1 MALED
6 LKVISLN
13 TAFELVFDVL
23 KENKLSTRNES
34 MLEALVLACP
44 QITDGSDSYI
54 LKDDLNNFCRNFIQ
68 ALKENDGSFLY
79 KEKGYKGRL
88 VDIEEFIESKE
99 YMAQKGSVRP
109 VVKYELQAIIERLDN
124 TREVVLTGATGWGK
138 SYLSRALIE
147 YMLYKLSMLHN
158 PQYQYGLAPGS
169 SIVMIL
175 QSLSLRLSKK
185 ILFDPLLSAFSASP
199 YFTKNFS
206 FNKHVTSELQ
216 FPHNIYILPVSGSE
230 MATLG
235 LDVYAGCFLPEQE
248 YVTVNGTLDRL
259 ISSKEIKDPKIFNNN
274 NLIPGNKTT
283 TQFTGWKPVV
293 KLTFDNGETLVC
305 TPEQYLL
312 GEGQEYVK
320 AGEAEGKRILFSDMS
335 IMRKEGHVSNHTFET
350 SSQHDFR
357 SLSGTISGILS
368 TWETYITP
376 QKNKIQDNLSVMR
389 ARVWNDF
396 LNSFIKKAQ
405 HDSFRVSRE
414 IWSFKTRRSCSRYQ
428 GMGEAKYTKTEKE
441 LSRLCSKVSG
451 GNRGSLADDARSH
464 SFKVYR
470 SHRKTKAWRTSNR
483 KMEGVKYR
491 GKEQTSCTGKRAVTY
506 KSYRKSKV
514 YLYQEKRRQYLSSFS
529 FRSNSSLMARSSKY
543 SMGTRECSVPH
554 GDRRRISH
562 IYPRFFTPPFYY
574 RGKVSMEKHAYT
586 TMASY
591 TKYLFSL
598 SYTGYLERNEKDR
611 NAKVLQLYKQEQDKL
626 RKFSR
631 DRSLFNLK
639 RCIRV
644 DNLNVIM
651 PVYDLHDVGGSHFF
665 ITHTENGFI
674 PVKNC
679 MSELNYFSV
688 VENSKQLT
696 MRGQEDTTYDQA
708 SNAYTNLIQRLKSRF
723 QTYGKIPGCL
733 ILDSAVHYPGDFLSK
748 KIEEAKWDKQIYV
761 VKHAIWD
768 TLSADRFSGKKFIV
782 EIGTLDRSS
791 RILESKEFALPEA
804 DLLEVPEEY
813 RSDFDRDIETA
824 LRDFA
829 GLATGHRRAFMPFKE
844 SIIDAYTVYEAYYNN
859 QTLFTEESIVVN
871 DYFVGPW
878 EWDLLINK
886 NYMKQIAFDK
896 NATFSMHVDLGVSK
910 DRVGIAIGHIQEY
923 KSLPSTSFYS
933 KERNDFTEVLDM
945 DAPVICIDGIMQIR
959 PPQGGEVDFDML
971 RGFMFYLCDLLNI
984 KFVTMDTYQNVSFIQ
999 GLRKLKVR
1007 SGPLS
1012 TVTTPVPYMEAKS
1025 AYIEGRIIHPRH
1037 EIYIDELLFLEY
1049 DPKKQR
1055 VDHLPNRHNDTCDA
1069 VVGVVHILT
1078 HKVASYKRSRKDAR
1092 VTDKVPAHRQI
1103 VINKL

>member
-23 KENKLSTRNES
+23 KENKLSTRDES
-34 MLEALVLACP
+34 MLEALVLSCP

-54 LKDDLNNFCRNFIQ
+54 LKDDLNNFCRNFIT
-68 ALKENDGSFLY
+68 ALKQNDGTFLY

-88 VDIEEFIESKE
+88 VDVEEFLEGKE
-99 YMAQKGSVRP
+99 YMNQKGSVRP
-109 VVKYELQAIIERLDN
+109 LVKYEMQRIIEHMDN
-124 TREVVLTGATGWGK
+124 TREVVLTGCISGDTLLNIGIPAASFALSHKYNVYVMSIQKLYNIVNNIIPNPYASNDFHTLSLKDNNLVGYNKIEKVFFNGKNNVYRVTTDSGKSLLCTKDHRFILSNSMKYVPLSNLKVGNSIICRAPTKKGEGRKKRNQYRTVAYSVPFHPYARRHMISGKDYKRIYYARIVIDAALNNISERQLLKIVRTDEEAASRLKYSDPALVVHHIDLDESNDKLDNLSLLTKEDHDALHSKIKGASHLGNCNIHSEVIKEIKFIGKRDVYDLEMKAPFNNYAQHAGIITHNSVGWGK
-138 SYLSRALIE
+138 SYLSRMLMC
-147 YMLYKLSMLHN
+147 YMLYRLSMLHN
-158 PQYQYGLAPGS
+158 PQYQFSLSPGS

-175 QSLSLRLSKK
+175 QSVSLRLSKK
-185 ILFDPLLSAFSASP
+185 ILFDPLLSSIAASN
-199 YFTKNFS
+199 YFIKNFP

-216 FPHNIYILPVSGSE
+216 FPKNIYVLPVSGNE

-235 LDVYAGCFLPEQE
+235 LDVY
-248 YVTVNGTLDRL
+248 
-259 ISSKEIKDPKIFNNN
+259 
-274 NLIPGNKTT
+274 
-283 TQFTGWKPVV
+283 
-293 KLTFDNGETLVC
+293 
-305 TPEQYLL
+305 L
-312 GEGQEYVK
+312 G
-320 AGEAEGKRILFSDMS
+320 
-335 IMRKEGHVSNHTFET
+335 
-350 SSQHDFR
+350 
-357 SLSGTISGILS
+357 
-368 TWETYITP
+368 
-376 QKNKIQDNLSVMR
+376 
-389 ARVWNDF
+389 
-396 LNSFIKKAQ
+396 
-405 HDSFRVSRE
+405 
-414 IWSFKTRRSCSRYQ
+414 
-428 GMGEAKYTKTEKE
+428 
-441 LSRLCSKVSG
+441 
-451 GNRGSLADDARSH
+451 
-464 SFKVYR
+464 
-470 SHRKTKAWRTSNR
+470 
-483 KMEGVKYR
+483 
-491 GKEQTSCTGKRAVTY
+491 
-506 KSYRKSKV
+506 
-514 YLYQEKRRQYLSSFS
+514 
-529 FRSNSSLMARSSKY
+529 
-543 SMGTRECSVPH
+543 
-554 GDRRRISH
+554 
-562 IYPRFFTPPFYY
+562 
-574 RGKVSMEKHAYT
+574 
-586 TMASY
+586 
-591 TKYLFSL
+591 
-598 SYTGYLERNEKDR
+598 
-611 NAKVLQLYKQEQDKL
+611 
-626 RKFSR
+626 
-631 DRSLFNLK
+631 
-639 RCIRV
+639 
-644 DNLNVIM
+644 VI
-651 PVYDLHDVGGSHFF
+651 
-665 ITHTENGFI
+665 
-674 PVKNC
+674 
-679 MSELNYFSV
+679 SELNYFSV
-688 VENSKQLT
+688 VENSRQLS

-708 SNAYTNLIQRLKSRF
+708 SNVYTNLIQRLKSRF

-748 KIEEAKWDKQIYV
+748 KIEEAKWDNQIYV

-768 TLSADRFSGKKFIV
+768 TLSADRFSGKKFLV

-813 RSDFDRDIETA
+813 RSDFERDIETA

-878 EWDLLINK
+878 EWDLLINSS
-886 NYMKQIAFDK
+886 YMKQIAFDK

-1025 AYIEGRIIHPRH
+1025 AYIEGRIIHPKH

-1049 DPKKQR
+1049 DPKKQK

-1078 HKVASYKRSRKDAR
+1078 HKVASYKRSRKDAK

>member
-1 MALED
+1 
-6 LKVISLN
+6 
-13 TAFELVFDVL
+13 
-23 KENKLSTRNES
+23 
-34 MLEALVLACP
+34 
-44 QITDGSDSYI
+44 
-54 LKDDLNNFCRNFIQ
+54 
-68 ALKENDGSFLY
+68 
-79 KEKGYKGRL
+79 
-88 VDIEEFIESKE
+88 
-99 YMAQKGSVRP
+99 
-109 VVKYELQAIIERLDN
+109 
-124 TREVVLTGATGWGK
+124 
-138 SYLSRALIE
+138 
-147 YMLYKLSMLHN
+147 MLHN
-158 PQYQYGLAPGS
+158 PQYQFSLSPGS

-175 QSLSLRLSKK
+175 QSVSLRLSKK
-185 ILFDPLLSAFSASP
+185 ILFDPLLSSIAASN
-199 YFTKNFS
+199 YFIKNFP

-216 FPHNIYILPVSGSE
+216 FPKNIYVLPVSGNE

-235 LDVYAGCFLPEQE
+235 LDVY
-248 YVTVNGTLDRL
+248 
-259 ISSKEIKDPKIFNNN
+259 
-274 NLIPGNKTT
+274 
-283 TQFTGWKPVV
+283 
-293 KLTFDNGETLVC
+293 
-305 TPEQYLL
+305 L
-312 GEGQEYVK
+312 G
-320 AGEAEGKRILFSDMS
+320 
-335 IMRKEGHVSNHTFET
+335 
-350 SSQHDFR
+350 
-357 SLSGTISGILS
+357 
-368 TWETYITP
+368 
-376 QKNKIQDNLSVMR
+376 
-389 ARVWNDF
+389 
-396 LNSFIKKAQ
+396 
-405 HDSFRVSRE
+405 
-414 IWSFKTRRSCSRYQ
+414 
-428 GMGEAKYTKTEKE
+428 
-441 LSRLCSKVSG
+441 
-451 GNRGSLADDARSH
+451 
-464 SFKVYR
+464 
-470 SHRKTKAWRTSNR
+470 
-483 KMEGVKYR
+483 
-491 GKEQTSCTGKRAVTY
+491 
-506 KSYRKSKV
+506 
-514 YLYQEKRRQYLSSFS
+514 
-529 FRSNSSLMARSSKY
+529 
-543 SMGTRECSVPH
+543 
-554 GDRRRISH
+554 
-562 IYPRFFTPPFYY
+562 
-574 RGKVSMEKHAYT
+574 
-586 TMASY
+586 
-591 TKYLFSL
+591 
-598 SYTGYLERNEKDR
+598 
-611 NAKVLQLYKQEQDKL
+611 
-626 RKFSR
+626 
-631 DRSLFNLK
+631 
-639 RCIRV
+639 
-644 DNLNVIM
+644 VI
-651 PVYDLHDVGGSHFF
+651 
-665 ITHTENGFI
+665 
-674 PVKNC
+674 
-679 MSELNYFSV
+679 SELNYFSV
-688 VENSKQLT
+688 VENSRQLS

-708 SNAYTNLIQRLKSRF
+708 SNVYTNLIQRLKSRF

-1025 AYIEGRIIHPRH
+1025 AYIEGRIIHPKH

-1049 DPKKQR
+1049 DPKKQK